1 LLFTEITLFAPVRC
15 WYSVPGSLNRSAKP
29 TDPASHNNN
38 ETDKA
43 SFMSGFKE
51 PSFAD
56 RQKAALKA
64 KQDILSKFRA
74 QPGPDDPEVKQRQ
87 AEREAQAAV
96 RAKAREAR
104 EAAKAEQRAREAEA
118 AAQAAVQAAREK
130 EEETARQAALEAEQ
144 KAKRDARYAA
154 RKGKKK

>member
-1 LLFTEITLFAPVRC
+1 
-15 WYSVPGSLNRSAKP
+15 
-29 TDPASHNNN
+29 
-38 ETDKA
+38 
-43 SFMSGFKE
+43 MSGFKE

-104 EAAKAEQRAREAEA
+104 EAA
-118 AAQAAVQAAREK
+118 QAAVQAAREK